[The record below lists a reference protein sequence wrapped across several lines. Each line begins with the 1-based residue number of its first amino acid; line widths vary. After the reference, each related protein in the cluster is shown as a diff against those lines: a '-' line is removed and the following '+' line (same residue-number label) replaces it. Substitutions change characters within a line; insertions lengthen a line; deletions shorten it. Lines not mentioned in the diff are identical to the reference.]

1 MIILK
6 VITTDTQICIENYE
20 TRVKF
25 KNFYDD
31 SLSYIQNVLRHFP
44 NHAVV
49 EFMHIEEDGRDYFEL
64 KELK

>member
-1 MIILK
+1 MMVLR
-6 VITTDTQICIENYE
+6 VQTTDTQICIENYE

-44 NHAVV
+44 NYGVL